1 MTWYDD
7 PAEKGLEI
15 LPCWPFYT
23 KRLESDAMFAV
34 GRFRWESKLVNQSGD
49 GAAAEWLLPR
59 SGREEKS
66 AVFFADKWSKNR
78 HFYVSA
84 PTCKMTMVFFS
95 PTLQFLSL
103 ILARRER
110 RPLSFLAFCL
120 LEYTFSPFC
129 FRAERRQQR
138 NIFWNKK
145 WHQSSG
151 IASYKYK
158 EITRIMKLCLT

>member
-1 MTWYDD
+1 MADD
-7 PAEKGLEI
+7 MIRRPGRKRSRNFALLAILLVHEKAGKW
-15 LPCWPFYT
+15 CGVC
-23 KRLESDAMFAV
+23 S

-49 GAAAEWLLPR
+49 GAATEWLLPR
-59 SGREEKS
+59 SAREEKS

-120 LEYTFSPFC
+120 LEYTHPPPFV
-129 FRAERRQQR
+129 FERKED
-138 NIFWNKK
+138 NNGIFFGTKNGT
-145 WHQSSG
+145 STAG
-151 IASYKYK
+151 
-158 EITRIMKLCLT
+158 